1 MRIVFI
7 ELLAQFIIRF
17 GNDINSK
24 WCKICAYFFEYV
36 LKYRSRIINENV
48 NKIFPNF
55 DENEKSKVI
64 KKYYRQLSVYILES
78 IFAYFGPEAKV
89 LDKVVMQE
97 NVQLCEAY
105 ADNKKIII
113 LSGHYGNWELI
124 SMALPHMLKMNI
136 YGVYKKLSSPFFE
149 KLILSKRSRFGL
161 NLVEMKEVITLFNKM
176 KGEAFITL
184 LIADQSPA
192 VGEEGK
198 VVSFL
203 GQQTMFYQGAA
214 LLQKRYNAKVFY
226 QKVDIKNGIYY
237 VSFIEIYSNV
247 IEEFAQALEK
257 DIYHK
262 PELWLWSHNRWKH
275 RLESN

>member
-17 GNDINSK
+17 GSDINSK